1 MAVTS
6 IWAVHHSV
14 KDVLDYA
21 ANPEKTE
28 NPDIDDL
35 KVLMNYA
42 ENPNKTEQRYLVSG
56 INCLPELA
64 YERMT
69 ETKRRYGKLGGI
81 VAYHGY
87 MSFKPGE
94 VTLDQ
99 CHALGVELAKRLW
112 GERFEVLVATHKDHE
127 HMHNHFVV
135 NSVSFKDGA
144 KFRCNKAYH
153 RVLAEASDKLCI
165 EHGLSVIDTSRRK
178 RAPYI
183 AYAAEKNGKPSHRTL
198 LKLDIDDAIADCMT
212 PNHLRY
218 ALERRGYTYLRGNG
232 YKHPCVIAK
241 GWKRPVRLDSLGEHY
256 SSESIAKRIFSKR
269 KYDEPYRAKRAPLYD
284 IWNVKQYEKYS
295 TIEIVFL
302 IVLEL
307 LGVDTM
313 GNDIRNS
320 NYQQP
325 LSPAMRQE
333 QINISRYLDI
343 VNLINRN
350 DLSTREKVEG
360 YIARKESEL
369 SDWLHA
375 RGKIDNRRHRATTVA
390 EKDECS
396 RKRKSITE
404 EIRQIRHDINLA
416 KGIFPIMENLK
427 EKLKIEMETE
437 ERLLLEKGTKNKEKF
452 RRKEEKE
459 R

>member
-1 MAVTS
+1 
-6 IWAVHHSV
+6 
-14 KDVLDYA
+14 
-21 ANPEKTE
+21 
-28 NPDIDDL
+28 
-35 KVLMNYA
+35 
-42 ENPNKTEQRYLVSG
+42 
-56 INCLPELA
+56 
-64 YERMT
+64 
-69 ETKRRYGKLGGI
+69 
-81 VAYHGY
+81 
-87 MSFKPGE
+87 
-94 VTLDQ
+94 
-99 CHALGVELAKRLW
+99 
-112 GERFEVLVATHKDHE
+112 
-127 HMHNHFVV
+127 
-135 NSVSFKDGA
+135 
-144 KFRCNKAYH
+144 
-153 RVLAEASDKLCI
+153 
-165 EHGLSVIDTSRRK
+165 
-178 RAPYI
+178 
-183 AYAAEKNGKPSHRTL
+183 
-198 LKLDIDDAIADCMT
+198 
-212 PNHLRY
+212 
-218 ALERRGYTYLRGNG
+218 
-232 YKHPCVIAK
+232 
-241 GWKRPVRLDSLGEHY
+241 VRLDSLGEYY
-256 SSESIAKRIFSKR
+256 SSEAIAKRIFSKR

-313 GNDIRNS
+313 GNDIRNA

-350 DLSTREKVEG
+350 DLSTRGKVEE
-360 YIARKESEL
+360 YIVGKESEL
-369 SDWLHA
+369 TDLLHA
-375 RGKIDNRRHRATTVA
+375 RGKIDNRRRRATTVT

-416 KGIFPIMENLK
+416 KGIFPIIENLK
-427 EKLKIEMETE
+427 EKLKIEIETE

>member
-6 IWAVHHSV
+6 IWAVHNSV

-28 NPDIDDL
+28 NPNADDL
-35 KVLMNYA
+35 KKLMNYA
-42 ENPNKTEQRYLVSG
+42 ENPSKTEQRYLVSG
-56 INCLPELA
+56 VNCLPELA

-69 ETKRRYGKLGGI
+69 ETKRRYGKPGGI

-94 VTLDQ
+94 VTPKQ

-112 GERFEVLVATHKDHE
+112 GERFEVIVATHQDRE
-127 HMHNHFVV
+127 HLHNHFVV

-144 KFRCNKAYH
+144 KFRCNKTYH
-153 RVLAEASDKLCI
+153 CVLAEASDKLCL
-165 EHGLSVIDTSRRK
+165 EHGLSVIE
-178 RAPYI
+178 APKQKSVPYV
-183 AYAAEKNGKPSHRTL
+183 AYAAEKNGKSSHRTL

-212 PNHLRY
+212 PNHLRF

-241 GWKRPVRLDSLGEHY
+241 GWKRPVRLDSLGEYY

-284 IWNVKQYEKYS
+284 IWNVKQYEKFS

-313 GNDIRNS
+313 GNDIRNA

-333 QINISRYLDI
+333 QINVARYLDI

-350 DLSTREKVEG
+350 DLSTRGKVEE
-360 YIARKESEL
+360 YIMGKESEL
-369 SDWLHA
+369 AELLDA
-375 RGKIDNRRHRATTVA
+375 RDKIDNRRRRAATQE

-396 RKRKSITE
+396 RKRKVMTE
-404 EIRQIRHDINLA
+404 EIRKIRHDINLA
-416 KGIFPIMENLK
+416 KGIFPIIENLK

-437 ERLLLEKGTKNKEKF
+437 ERLLLEKVTKNKEKF

>member
-28 NPDIDDL
+28 NPNTDDL
-35 KVLMNYA
+35 KVLVDYA
-42 ENPNKTEQRYLVSG
+42 GNPSKTEQRYLLSG
-56 INCLPELA
+56 VNCLPELA

-94 VTLDQ
+94 VTAEQ
-99 CHALGVELAKRLW
+99 CHALGIELAKRLW
-112 GERFEVLVATHKDHE
+112 GERFEVLVATHKDH
-127 HMHNHFVV
+127 HHLHNHFVV

-144 KFRCNKAYH
+144 KFRCNKSYH
-153 RVLAEASDKLCI
+153 RVLVKASDRLCL
-165 EHGLSVIDTSRRK
+165 EHGLSVIDTPGRK
-178 RAPYI
+178 RAPYV
-183 AYAAEKNGKPSHRTL
+183 AYAAEKNGKPSHRML

-212 PNHLRY
+212 PNHLRF

-241 GWKRPVRLDSLGEHY
+241 GWKRPVRLDSLGEYYY
-256 SSESIAKRIFSKR
+256 SETIAKRIFSKR
-269 KYDEPYRAKRAPLYD
+269 KYGEPYRAKHAPLYD

-313 GNDIRNS
+313 GNDIRNA
-320 NYQQP
+320 NYQPP

-333 QINISRYLDI
+333 QINVARYLDI

-350 DLSTREKVEG
+350 DLSTRGKVEE
-360 YIARKESEL
+360 YIAEKESEL
-369 SDWLHA
+369 SDWIDA
-375 RGKIDNRRHRATTVA
+375 RGKIDNRRRRATNQA

-396 RKRKSITE
+396 RKRKVMTE
-404 EIRQIRHDINLA
+404 EIRKMRHEINLA
-416 KGIFPIMENLK
+416 KGIFPIIENLK

>member
-1 MAVTS
+1 MAVTA
-6 IWAVHHSV
+6 IWAVHNSV

-21 ANPEKTE
+21 TNPEKTE
-28 NPDIDDL
+28 NPNADDL
-35 KVLMNYA
+35 KKLMDYA
-42 ENPNKTEQRYLVSG
+42 ENPSKTEQRYLVSG
-56 INCLPELA
+56 VNCLPELA

-69 ETKRRYGKLGGI
+69 ETKRRYGKPGGI

-94 VTLDQ
+94 VTPKQ
-99 CHALGVELAKRLW
+99 CHEIGVELAKRLW
-112 GERFEVLVATHKDHE
+112 GERFEVIVATHQDRE
-127 HMHNHFVV
+127 HLHNHFVV

-144 KFRCNKAYH
+144 KFRCNKTYH
-153 RVLAEASDKLCI
+153 RVLAEASDKLCL
-165 EHGLSVIDTSRRK
+165 EHGLSVIEDPKQKSV
-178 RAPYI
+178 PYV

-241 GWKRPVRLDSLGEHY
+241 GWKRPVRLDSLGEYY
-256 SSESIAKRIFSKR
+256 SSEAIAKRIFSKR
-269 KYDEPYRAKRAPLYD
+269 KYGEPYRAKRAPLDD
-284 IWNVKQYEKYS
+284 IWNVKQYEKFS

-313 GNDIRNS
+313 GNDIRNA

-350 DLSTREKVEG
+350 DLSTMGKVEG

-369 SDWLHA
+369 ADLLHA
-375 RGKIDNRRHRATTVA
+375 RGKIDNRRRRVTIVA
-390 EKDECS
+390 EKGECS
-396 RKRKSITE
+396 RKRKVMTE
-404 EIRQIRHDINLA
+404 EIRKIRHDINLA

-437 ERLLLEKGTKNKEKF
+437 ERLLLEKGTKNKEKHE
-452 RRKEEKE
+452 RKEEKE